1 MEQMR
6 KNLKLTS
13 IAVLALAVFSL
24 LQIVSELLF
33 GELSYATIPEGVTED
48 IILITKIFV
57 CAVSFLLTL
66 PNVYVGIKGLI
77 IAKEPNCSGGHI
89 IWAIILLAFAS
100 FALIENGIALGKN
113 GFVYENISAF
123 LSVAV
128 EVLVF
133 AEYIRYAIAVKK
145 TVA

>member
-1 MEQMR
+1 
-6 KNLKLTS
+6 
-13 IAVLALAVFSL
+13 LAVFSL

-33 GELSYATIPEGVTED
+33 GELSYTTIPDGVTED
-48 IILITKIFV
+48 
-57 CAVSFLLTL
+57 
-66 PNVYVGIKGLI
+66 
-77 IAKEPNCSGGHI
+77 I

-123 LSVAV
+123 LSAAV

>member
-1 MEQMR
+1 
-6 KNLKLTS
+6 
-13 IAVLALAVFSL
+13 
-24 LQIVSELLF
+24 
-33 GELSYATIPEGVTED
+33 
-48 IILITKIFV
+48 
-57 CAVSFLLTL
+57 L
-66 PNVYVGIKGLI
+66 PNIYVGIKGLL
-77 IAKEPNCSGGHI
+77 IAKKPNCSGGHI

-145 TVA
+145 NVA